1 MDILNGTKCISRF
14 YTWDIS
20 SAHGAHIKSNPSIL
34 DPILIREIR
43 R

>member
-1 MDILNGTKCISRF
+1 MVQNAFHAFTL
-14 YTWDIS
+14 WDIS
-20 SAHGAHIKSNPSIL
+20 SAHGAHIKSNSSIL